1 MKISNFVRATLA
13 AASCCLSVFA
23 ISTSA
28 HAATLV
34 PVDLELSL
42 LVDVSGSV
50 DNSEFN
56 LQKQG
61 YVNAFSNAGL
71 FNDFISKGNLGK
83 IAVNLI
89 YWSSANQQQ
98 EVVGWS
104 LIDSASAAQTFANNV
119 SATTRVYSGQTAIG
133 SALNFAAPKFFNNNY
148 DGVRQ
153 VIDVSGDGA
162 TNNGASTIAARNAAL
177 ALGVDAIN
185 GVTIGSEAGLQ
196 AFYQNNVIGGT
207 NATGAPAFVLAAQSF
222 QDFGAA
228 IDKKIKAEIKPT
240 SVPEPASIVGLL
252 VFGTI
257 GASSML
263 KRNKKFLADC

>member
-1 MKISNFVRATLA
+1 MKISNFVRATLT
-13 AASCCLSVFA
+13 AASCCLSILA

-61 YVNAFSNAGL
+61 YVNAFSNANL

-104 LIDSASAAQTFANNV
+104 LIDSVAAAQTFANNIA
-119 SATTRVYSGQTAIG
+119 ATTRVFSGSTAIG
-133 SALNFAAPKFFNNNY
+133 SALNFAAPKFFNNDY
-148 DGVRQ
+148 DGARQ

-162 TNNGASTIAARNAAL
+162 TNDGANTIAARNAAL

-207 NATGAPAFVLAAQSF
+207 NANGDPAFVLAAQNF

-263 KRNKKFLADC
+263 KRNKKFQADC

>member
-1 MKISNFVRATLA
+1 MKISNLVRATLT
-13 AASCCLSVFA
+13 AASCCLSVLA

-50 DNSEFN
+50 DNTEFN

-61 YVNAFSNAGL
+61 YVNAFSNANL

-83 IAVNLI
+83 IAVNVI
-89 YWSSANQQQ
+89 YWSGTNQQQ

-104 LIDSASAAQTFANNV
+104 LIDSVTAAQNFANNIA
-119 SATTRVYSGQTAIG
+119 ATTRVFSGSTAIG
-133 SALNFAAPKFFNNNY
+133 SALNFAAPKFFNNDY

-162 TNNGASTIAARNAAL
+162 TNIGANTITARNAAL
-177 ALGVDAIN
+177 GLGVDAIN
-185 GVTIGSEAGLQ
+185 GVIIEGEGGLQ
-196 AFYQNNVIGGT
+196 AFYQNNVIGGS
-207 NATGAPAFVLAAQSF
+207 NASGDPAFVLAAQSF
-222 QDFGAA
+222 QDFGVA
-228 IDKKIKAEIKPT
+228 IDKKLKAEIKPS
-240 SVPEPASIVGLL
+240 SVPEPASILGL
-252 VFGTI
+252 VAFGAI

>member
-1 MKISNFVRATLA
+1 MKISNFVRATLTA
-13 AASCCLSVFA
+13 TSCCLSVFA

-28 HAATLV
+28 HAASLV

-50 DNSEFN
+50 DNKEFN

-61 YVNAFSNAGL
+61 YVDAFSNANL

-89 YWSSANQQQ
+89 YWSGANQQT
-98 EVVGWS
+98 EAVKWS
-104 LIDSASAAQTFANNV
+104 LIDSVASAQTFANNIA
-119 SATTRVYSGQTAIG
+119 ATTRIFSGSTAIG
-133 SALNFAAPKFFNNNY
+133 SAINYATPKFFNNDY

-162 TNNGASTIAARNAAL
+162 TNDGAPTTTARNAAL
-177 ALGVDAIN
+177 TAGVDAIN
-185 GVTIGSEAGLQ
+185 GVVIEGEAGLKT
-196 AFYQNNVIGGT
+196 FYQNNVIGGT
-207 NATGAPAFVLAAQSF
+207 NANGDPAFVLTAQSF

-252 VFGTI
+252 AFGAI

-263 KRNKKFLADC
+263 KRNKKFQADF